1 MNRSAYPSTTADA
14 PGTACPPP
22 ATGADA
28 YRVLQQR
35 STRGGLWTVT
45 AEGLTFAIRLLS
57 LAALGRLLL
66 PREFG
71 LMGMVVA
78 LTGFAHLFKDLG
90 LADATI
96 QRERLTDA
104 QASTLF
110 WINAATGAAL
120 SALAVVCAPLIA
132 GFYGEPSLRDI
143 TVALSASF
151 LFSGVSVQHQAL
163 LRRQMKFGRLAVA
176 RIGGV
181 LAGVVVAVALAWHG
195 WGIWSLVGMHVCE
208 PACTAAGLWLASGW
222 RPRRMRRAAG
232 VREMLHFGADVTGFN
247 AINYFARNL
256 DNILIGRQIG
266 PAQLGLYAR
275 AYRLL
280 LMPILLLRT
289 PLASVCMSGLST
301 LQNSPAQFREYFR
314 AYLSLLAFLSFPVVV
329 CLGICADT
337 FIALILGPR
346 WSGAVPIFR
355 ILACVALIQ
364 PVASS
369 WGVVLVTLGQTR
381 RYLMCGV
388 VNSVLV
394 MLGFLVGIRWGTTGV
409 AFSYVVVNYAMLLPN
424 FWWCTRSAPV
434 SAGDLLRSVAR
445 PAAAAL
451 VMACVLWWLRPLPD
465 ACGLFAALVL
475 YVLAGGTA
483 YLATWAFLPG
493 GKEHLEGLVRHL
505 RAACGGSS

>member
-1 MNRSAYPSTTADA
+1 
-14 PGTACPPP
+14 
-22 ATGADA
+22 
-28 YRVLQQR
+28 
-35 STRGGLWTVT
+35 LWTVT

-110 WINAATGAAL
+110 WINAAMGAAL
-120 SALAVVCAPLIA
+120 CALAVACAPLIA

-143 TVALSASF
+143 TVALAASF
-151 LFSGVSVQHQAL
+151 LFSGVAIQHQAL
-163 LRRQMKFGRLAVA
+163 LRRNMQFGRMAAA
-176 RIGGV
+176 RVGGV
-181 LAGVVVAVALAWHG
+181 LAGVVVAIALAWHG

-208 PACTAAGLWLASGW
+208 PAGTAAGMWLASGW
-222 RPRRMRRAAG
+222 RPRRIRRAAG
-232 VREMLHFGADVTGFN
+232 VREMLHFGADITGFN
-247 AINYFARNL
+247 VINYFARNL

-280 LMPILLLRT
+280 LMPIMLLRT
-289 PLASVCMSGLST
+289 PLASVCISGLSA
-301 LQNSPAQFREYFR
+301 LQDTPERFRDYFR
-314 AYLSLLAFLSFPVVV
+314 SYLSMLAFLSFPVVV
-329 CLGICADT
+329 CLGVCADT

-346 WSGAVPIFR
+346 WTGAVVLFR
-355 ILACVALIQ
+355 ILAFVALIQ
-364 PVASS
+364 PVGSA
-369 WGVVLVTLGQTR
+369 WGIVFVTLGQTR
-381 RYLMCGV
+381 RYLVCGA
-388 VNSVLV
+388 VNSLLV
-394 MLGFLVGIRWGTTGV
+394 MAGFLVGIRWGTTGV
-409 AFSYVVVNYAMLLPN
+409 AYSYVVVNYAMLAPN
-424 FWWCTRSAPV
+424 FWWCTRSTPV

-451 VMACVLWWLRPLPD
+451 VMACVLWWLHPLPD
-465 ACGLFAALVL
+465 AFGLFAALVL
-475 YVLAGGTA
+475 YVLAGSTA
-483 YLATWAFLPG
+483 YVSAWACLPG
-493 GKEHLEGLVRHL
+493 GKEHLEGLVRRL
-505 RAACGGSS
+505 RAACGRTS